1 MSATVRETKT
11 LTTLDLSIRTLK
23 PRVTTAETSESREQ
37 GPRVVVV
44 TSI

>member
-23 PRVTTAETSESREQ
+23 PRGLAAETTDSREQ
-37 GPRVVVV
+37 SPRVVVV

>member
-23 PRVTTAETSESREQ
+23 PRSAAVNASETSDKQ
-37 GPRVVVV
+37 TRVVVV
-44 TSI
+44 TTF

>member
-11 LTTLDLSIRTLK
+11 LATLDLSIRTLK
-23 PRVTTAETSESREQ
+23 PRSLTAETTDSREQ
-37 GPRVVVV
+37 SPRVVVV